1 MSFASEEF
9 LDCKKWIA
17 EQIENGKTWDEVKT
31 FCVPAAE
38 SPDVFDRFQNE
49 ELIIPQNM
57 TFSDWAKLVDE
68 MSANYTPLY
77 VPVGIS
83 DGHLNNSFTV
93 PTDSGSAWIRYKNY
107 LLGKYDGK
115 PKMSDTA
122 VGFVERNCHW
132 ILNHLSR
139 DTRASGP
146 IKGLVMG
153 SVQSGKT
160 VNMIGLA
167 AMAAHYDW
175 NMIIILSGSIDNLR
189 KQTRDRFFRDLKK
202 SGGVSWHVLD
212 YTSNPDFFIDIDN
225 KKKYFSDDLSLNIFQ
240 SGKSDSK
247 WLHRYVMVCL
257 KNSKR
262 LERLIKWLHSNP
274 GKAARMRILVI
285 DDEADQASV
294 NTRKMDGAESEE
306 EIERTAVN
314 QCIIDLVNGRDEEG
328 KTSTA
333 PFQAMNY
340 ISFTATPYANVLNEA
355 YESSLYP
362 KNFISSLPESKEYF
376 GAKVIFGSSTDDKYP
391 GLNIIRRI
399 PDTEVKALKDIHN
412 GSAFTLPD
420 EMKKSIAWF
429 LCASAVLRRRGYKKP
444 ISMLIHTTALQ
455 NGHLSEYEVIRD
467 WMVRECA
474 TGSILSLCESVYSDE
489 VRQFTFDDLKNGYPD
504 YGNINKVIAEMP
516 TFLEIKDEIE
526 SILSSV
532 VNIMMGEDKE
542 LTYHENA
549 VHLCV
554 DNCRANKYAEDGTYL
569 RIVYPTSEQLNNM
582 TKAPVFIVMGGNTLS
597 RGLTIEGL
605 VCTYFA
611 RSSNLADTLMQMARW
626 FGYRADYELLQ
637 RVWMPQAVE
646 QKYRLLEKIE
656 EKLKTEFEDFME
668 RGISPSKYGPR
679 ILNSAL
685 ISKFMLTSR
694 NKSQRSVECDFDF
707 SGDSYEVTQY
717 DNDSDILKKNIDSAE
732 KLLCSIGNARKST
745 VIDSAYVWKNVDV
758 DIIMN
763 TFFSHYTI
771 SEHSALKRDIPV
783 FFEWIKK
790 MNTEEGRYL
799 KWNVAAAGAQKA
811 TSRWIVSDIS
821 VGKIERSVKKSKL
834 PCLDIGS
841 LRSGS
846 DVLCDVDYPSLTQ
859 EQKKLCDDALKHK
872 KNLISKR
879 SDLGLKDIPLLLLYR
894 IDKGGGQESSTG
906 IKTKI
911 NSKEDVIGFSIIIPG
926 ESDGSTH
933 AKSVTVQLP
942 E

>member
-9 LDCKKWIA
+9 LDCKKWIV